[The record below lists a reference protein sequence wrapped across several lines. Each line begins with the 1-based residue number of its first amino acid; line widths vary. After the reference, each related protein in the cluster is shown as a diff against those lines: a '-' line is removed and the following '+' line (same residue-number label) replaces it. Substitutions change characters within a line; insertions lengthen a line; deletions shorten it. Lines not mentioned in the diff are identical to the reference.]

1 MKLNEKLVFDEEKY
15 KGNLLNVRKLTVK
28 LPNGCLATREI
39 VKHADAVAILPVTS
53 DNKIILEKQWRSPIN
68 DVIVEIPAGK
78 IDERDENPREAA
90 LRELNEEIGYES
102 QNLQKICSF
111 YTSPGFT
118 DEYMTLYFA
127 KNLVK
132 VDNKLPKDFG
142 ENIEL
147 FECSIKEALKMI
159 EQGNIKDGK
168 TITAV
173 YYFELLEKEK

>member
-1 MKLNEKLVFDEEKY
+1 M
-15 KGNLLNVRKLTVK
+15 
-28 LPNGCLATREI
+28 
-39 VKHADAVAILPVTS
+39 
-53 DNKIILEKQWRSPIN
+53 
-68 DVIVEIPAGK
+68 
-78 IDERDENPREAA
+78 
-90 LRELNEEIGYES
+90 RELNEEIGYES
-102 QNLQKICSF
+102 QDLQKICSF